1 MCQFLMIS
9 QAGALEAMVAAMT
22 WHQDEAKVQVWA
34 ACN

>member
-1 MCQFLMIS
+1 MIS